1 MLLSII
7 SVVAVFGL
15 IVAIH
20 EWGHMMAAK
29 LCGVAV
35 PNFAL
40 GMGPSLWR
48 RAWRG
53 TRYHICAV
61 PIGGFVTIAGMEGDD
76 PLNARQQESLR
87 PLPEGPQKK
96 WQDINGFQRA
106 FILAAGPLMNFVLA
120 VIVIFAMGLLGFPHD
135 AVMITSVREDTPA
148 AQAGLA
154 AGDLITAID
163 GHRVTKAGQFAA
175 IVQANKDQP
184 VELRFERGGAEQ
196 GLEITPRSI
205 EGFNENLASIGVGLQ
220 QVAYSTSVI
229 SLVSPGGAGDK
240 ARLRGGDQVVEFNGQ
255 PVSNGMQVLLGLPGV
270 DTDGNPVDT
279 EGRPLS
285 PGGAPHSLVVARG
298 AEMLS
303 VSLPADTSML
313 SLGVAFKPR
322 LERVPFLES
331 LRRSVEQVE
340 AVAAATVWSLR
351 LAFTPAGLSSISGP
365 VGITRMISQ
374 SAHSGLYE
382 LLEMVMI
389 INLSLGFFNLLPI
402 PALDGGRMVFVA
414 LAGLG
419 LRISEKREALVHA
432 VSMMILLGLIALVSL
447 KDLWNVFGR

>member
-1 MLLSII
+1 MLLSVI

-40 GMGPSLWR
+40 GMGPSLWHR
-48 RAWRG
+48 VWRG
-53 TRYHICAV
+53 TRYHICAI

-76 PLNARQQESLR
+76 PVNARQHGTLM
-87 PLPEGPQKK
+87 PLGEGPQKK

-106 FILAAGPLMNFVLA
+106 FVLFAGPLMNFVLA
-120 VIVIFAMGLLGFPHD
+120 VAVIFAMGLIGFPHD
-135 AVMITSVREDTPA
+135 AVMITSVREDSPA
-148 AQAGLA
+148 AEAGLA
-154 AGDLITAID
+154 AGDLISMVG
-163 GHRVTKAGQFAA
+163 GHRVTKAGQFAG
-175 IVQANKDQP
+175 IIQANKDQP
-184 VELRFERGGAEQ
+184 VELRYERGEDQ
-196 GLEITPRSI
+196 RSVSLTPRSI
-205 EGFNENLASIGVGLQ
+205 DGFNEGLASIGVGLQ
-220 QVAYSTSVI
+220 QVAYSSAVI
-229 SLVSPGGAGDK
+229 SLVSPGQVADQLK
-240 ARLRGGDQVVEFNGQ
+240 LHTGDQVVEFDGQ
-255 PVSNGMQVLLGLPGV
+255 PVSNGMQVLLALPGV
-270 DTDGNPVDT
+270 DDKLNPVDA
-279 EGRPLS
+279 EGQPLG
-285 PGGAPHSLVVARG
+285 PGAAPHSLVALRG
-298 AEMLS
+298 GERLS
-303 VSLPADTSML
+303 FTLPGDTSMV
-313 SLGVAFKPR
+313 SLGVAFKPQ
-322 LERVPFLES
+322 LERVPFVES
-331 LRRSVEQVE
+331 LRLSLEQVE
-340 AVAAATVWSLR
+340 AVVAATFWSLR
-351 LAFTPAGLSSISGP
+351 LAFTPEGLKSISGP